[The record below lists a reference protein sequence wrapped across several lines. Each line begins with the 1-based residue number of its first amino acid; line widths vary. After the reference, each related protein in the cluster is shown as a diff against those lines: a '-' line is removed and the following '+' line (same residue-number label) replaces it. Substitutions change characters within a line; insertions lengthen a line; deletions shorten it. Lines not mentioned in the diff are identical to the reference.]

1 MNILGDFLK
10 RVKDLY
16 SDAVEND
23 ELNSLYTQITNMGKE
38 LQVKDN
44 EISRLRARL
53 EKYEPKVTDDTE
65 SVENSSKKA
74 EVKPKETP
82 KAKSSTKKTEAKPKE
97 TPKARSSTKKVEVK
111 PKETAKTKP
120 ATKKAKSK

>member
-1 MNILGDFLK
+1 M
-10 RVKDLY
+10 
-16 SDAVEND
+16 END
-23 ELNSLYTQITNMGKE
+23 ELNSLYTQITNMGNE

-82 KAKSSTKKTEAKPKE
+82 KAKSAPKKVETKSKEAAKPKSA
-97 TPKARSSTKKVEVK
+97 PKKAEVK
-111 PKETAKTKP
+111 PKDTAKAKP
-120 ATKKAKSK
+120 SAKKAKSK